1 MIWWQPSRSDGKVRE
16 NVNGADDH
24 QRLLARL
31 LNVFFL
37 AVEESKYALTVG
49 NSEDGMHGGLV
60 GQRGIGA

>member
-1 MIWWQPSRSDGKVRE
+1 LRPWSNGSKLRILSKAFLADGY
-16 NVNGADDH
+16 